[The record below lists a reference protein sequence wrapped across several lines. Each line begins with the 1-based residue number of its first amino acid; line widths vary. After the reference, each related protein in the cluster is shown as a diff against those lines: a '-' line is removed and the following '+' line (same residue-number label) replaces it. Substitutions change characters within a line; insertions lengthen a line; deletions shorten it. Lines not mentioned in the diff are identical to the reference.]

1 MPKKKL
7 THPFISNLDKP
18 KKRTEYYD
26 TIVDGLLLRV
36 TKAGH
41 KAFALAYG
49 PKGKRYTIGTFPSVG
64 LAEAREVAKKL
75 RIEIALGNDPQAE
88 KIANRNKPKAK
99 TVEDLAKAFKKRHLP
114 KLRQSTRDDYERRI
128 DNKILPELGK
138 IPLESITRLDI
149 IELLEKIAEDEQ
161 APVNSNRIRSI
172 LSSMFSFGVNR
183 GMLEQNIVFSI
194 KPLGKVSRRKRYY
207 SPDEIKR
214 IWDAFELEEEPYRS
228 LFKFLQICGQ
238 RSGETR
244 QMRWDYIENGIWTIP
259 AELTKA
265 NRTHEVPLPFMALDV
280 LKEVK
285 DYSWDSDY
293 VFMSPVLD
301 NEPVDWLQKAAGRVR
316 KASGVKDFRLHDLRR
331 TMATYMAGMRTDRT
345 VLGKVLNHKGLAGDD
360 QVTAIYDRYNY
371 REEKIAAL
379 DKWNNKLDQILKG
392 EIEKTNLLKMG
403 S

>member
-36 TKAGH
+36 TKNGH

-49 PKGKRYTIGTFPSVG
+49 TKGKRYTIGTFPSVG

-99 TVEDLAKAFKKRHLP
+99 TVEDLANAFKKRHLP
-114 KLRQSTRDDYERRI
+114 KLRQTTRDDYERRI

-149 IELLEKIAEDEQ
+149 IELLEKIAEDEK

-183 GMLEQNIVFSI
+183 GMLEHNIVFSI
-194 KPLGKVSRRKRYY
+194 KPLGKESRRKRFY
-207 SPDEIKR
+207 SPDEIIK
-214 IWDAFELEEEPYRS
+214 IWDAFEVEEEPYRS
-228 LFKFLQICGQ
+228 LFKFLLICGQ

-244 QMRWDYIENGIWTIP
+244 MMKWSYIENGIWTIP

-285 DYSWDSDY
+285 LYSWDSDY
-293 VFMSPVLD
+293 VFKSPVLD
-301 NEPVDWLQKAAGRVR
+301 NEPVDWLQKASGRVR

-379 DKWNNKLDQILKG
+379 AKWNNKLDQILKG